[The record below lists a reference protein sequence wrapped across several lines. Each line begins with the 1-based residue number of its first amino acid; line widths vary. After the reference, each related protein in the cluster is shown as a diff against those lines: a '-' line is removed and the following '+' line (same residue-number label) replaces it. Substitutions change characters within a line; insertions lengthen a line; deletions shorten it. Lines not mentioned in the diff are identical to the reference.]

1 MVAISSVNCKLQEF
15 PLIYCY
21 IHSGV
26 LSIALSSQTTH
37 PLREERKFLSWVS
50 SCSIWQS
57 ALVIICIAATLLF
70 TAFDNDFRNTVL
82 VQASFFFE
90 IFTNDNKRIFQ
101 CSVLMAIR
109 ERQLGFWLLSALI
122 IMHAVAALIVN
133 VSACIQLRSSS
144 ERTLLTLS
152 FKDVVSLE
160 TFLWEVAMLL
170 TGTLAVYQFVATYVC
185 EQCLIVA
192 LEVSFVVIPLIISF
206 LHPLIIVWNVPPLR
220 DAAVRVFP
228 SLSALVPEYALV
240 PPPPTGLLHHFHFRC
255 QQSNSV
261 DGGLEKPKIITP
273 NESPGRHS
281 DEWMYQRSPL
291 KFDAEVENATK
302 TGQISY

>member
-1 MVAISSVNCKLQEF
+1 MHFESTLSPAFEGSEVASEAVAPSMPSSRFCPSAF
-15 PLIYCY
+15 FHPYAWS
-21 IHSGV
+21 IHV
-26 LSIALSSQTTH
+26 AEALT
-37 PLREERKFLSWVS
+37 
-50 SCSIWQS
+50 
-57 ALVIICIAATLLF
+57 ATLSLIL
-70 TAFDNDFRNTVL
+70 NTCATIITHNAIPIPIPQRRVM
-82 VQASFFFE
+82 
-90 IFTNDNKRIFQ
+90 